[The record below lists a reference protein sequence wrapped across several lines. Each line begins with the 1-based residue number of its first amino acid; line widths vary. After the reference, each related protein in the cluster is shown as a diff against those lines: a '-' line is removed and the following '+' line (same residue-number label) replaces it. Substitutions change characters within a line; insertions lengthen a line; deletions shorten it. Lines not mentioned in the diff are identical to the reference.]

1 MFGIS
6 ICESSLYISDLSW
19 RIESEAHSAHGG
31 GGSERPGAV
40 CRIICLQ
47 MIDEKDLSQA
57 SVILGS
63 RFNKGI

>member
-1 MFGIS
+1 MFGIF

-57 SVILGS
+57 SVILRS

>member
-57 SVILGS
+57 SVILRS
-63 RFNKGI
+63 RFNKGM

>member
-57 SVILGS
+57 SVILRS

>member
-6 ICESSLYISDLSW
+6 NCESSLYISDLSW